1 MTHGNDCK
9 CQIPTDVLHE
19 ASSKHN
25 IREQR
30 DIFYFILYYFLDL
43 LCLVSLSTSRVEEPG
58 RKFCGNIC
66 GHFFS

>member
-30 DIFYFILYYFLDL
+30 DIFYYFLDL
-43 LCLVSLSTSRVEEPG
+43 LCLVSLSTSRVEQP
-58 RKFCGNIC
+58 RRIFCGNIC